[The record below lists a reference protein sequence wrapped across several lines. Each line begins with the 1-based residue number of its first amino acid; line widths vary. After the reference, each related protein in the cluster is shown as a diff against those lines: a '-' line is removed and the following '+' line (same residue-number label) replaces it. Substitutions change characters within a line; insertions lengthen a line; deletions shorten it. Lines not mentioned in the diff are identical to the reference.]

1 MIGTVHNSYIRG
13 NAIHHTYNRAVT
25 VHGVHFL
32 RIQNNV
38 AYLTMG
44 HTIFI
49 EDAAETNNVIED
61 NLIIDVRQS
70 WSLLNTDQSP
80 AGMWITHP
88 NNIFRRN
95 TVAGS
100 AFYGFWFDLKDTSTG
115 PSTNP
120 NIVPKFSKLGE
131 FKDNIAHSVGKYG
144 LRVFH
149 IHAPRVDPRKAI
161 SDTNPSI
168 PAVYENFF
176 GYHCR
181 RMGTIVSFSG
191 DVTIKNATEFD
202 NILGGIEYERI
213 DHS

>member
-1 MIGTVHNSYIRG
+1 MLHSAGDDSLTGRIEFAEFRQVGQAFQLGRYPIHFHMIGTVHNSYIRG

-144 LRVFH
+144 L
-149 IHAPRVDPRKAI
+149 
-161 SDTNPSI
+161 
-168 PAVYENFF
+168 
-176 GYHCR
+176 
-181 RMGTIVSFSG
+181 
-191 DVTIKNATEFD
+191 
-202 NILGGIEYERI
+202 
-213 DHS
+213 